1 MATVSSNN
9 FSTNSLTGTTTVRNG
24 FANVFLS
31 LTPYVLEGDKEF
43 SVNLRKDSVS
53 GTVLVS
59 VPTQTIRDNS
69 SFVSLTANTASVNE
83 GNLVS
88 FTLVMANA
96 ANNANLFY
104 SIVPFSANLT
114 QSDFFANTGVI
125 TIVNNQAVF
134 TVRANVDA
142 GYVDETG
149 ETFRLQLRKG
159 SPTGNIVYTTTTN
172 VTIVDTYTLIS
183 YGNV

>member
-1 MATVSSNN
+1 MATVSSSN
-9 FSTNSLTGTTTVRNG
+9 FSTNSLIGTTVVRNG
-24 FANVFLS
+24 FANISLP

-43 SVNLRKDSVS
+43 SVKLRKDSAT
-53 GTVLVS
+53 GTILVS

-69 SFVSLTANTASVNE
+69 SFVSLTANTASINE
-83 GNLVS
+83 GDLVS
-88 FTLVMANA
+88 YTLVMANA
-96 ANNANLFY
+96 VNNANLFY
-104 SIVPFSANLT
+104 SIIPFSANLN
-114 QSDFFANTGVI
+114 QSDFFANTGVV
-125 TIVNNQAVF
+125 TIINNQAVF